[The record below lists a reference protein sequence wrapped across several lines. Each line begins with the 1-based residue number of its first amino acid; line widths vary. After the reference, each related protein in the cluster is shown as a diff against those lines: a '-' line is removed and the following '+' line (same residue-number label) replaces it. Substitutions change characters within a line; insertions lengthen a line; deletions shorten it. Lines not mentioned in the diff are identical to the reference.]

1 MTDVWFGLISIGVTL
16 LFMADIIRIQVM
28 EVMRPKDKNTFDR
41 YLLLFVWLVF
51 FLTLLPVGLY
61 LFARWMGT
69 DNETLRSI
77 ATVAGRLGPLAMAIG
92 ARVFYRKRR

>member
-1 MTDVWFGLISIGVTL
+1 MTDIWFGLISIGVTL
-16 LFMADIIRIQVM
+16 LFMADVIRIQVI
-28 EVMRPKDKNTFDR
+28 EALRPKDNNTFDR
-41 YLLLFVWLVF
+41 YLLLFLWVVF

-61 LFARWMGT
+61 MLARLLGT

-77 ATVAGRLGPLAMAIG
+77 ATVAGRLGPLAMAVG